1 MALSGIKNHGMET
14 TAFTVATQPVK
25 ASPPQGLNQAQTC
38 SMMAASQ
45 PWSRMNWQ
53 SDALT
58 ALKQDVPFFVRPA
71 VRRRVESMAVE
82 AGRTDVCLDFYRE
95 AKASMGPK

>member
-1 MALSGIKNHGMET
+1 
-14 TAFTVATQPVK
+14 
-25 ASPPQGLNQAQTC
+25 
-38 SMMAASQ
+38 
-45 PWSRMNWQ
+45 MNWQ

-71 VRRRVESMAVE
+71 VRLRVESMAVE

>member
-1 MALSGIKNHGMET
+1 MALSGIENHGMET

-38 SMMAASQ
+38 SMMAASKR
-45 PWSRMNWQ
+45 WSRMNWQ

>member
-1 MALSGIKNHGMET
+1 MALTGIENHAIET
-14 TAFTVATQPVK
+14 TAFTVAKQLVK
-25 ASPPQGLNQAQTC
+25 AFPPQGLNQAQTC
-38 SMMAASQ
+38 SMMAASKR
-45 PWSRMNWQ
+45 WSRMNWQ

>member
-1 MALSGIKNHGMET
+1 MALSGIENHGMET

-25 ASPPQGLNQAQTC
+25 AFPPQGLNQAQTC
-38 SMMAASQ
+38 SMMAASKR
-45 PWSRMNWQ
+45 WSRMNWQ

>member
-1 MALSGIKNHGMET
+1 
-14 TAFTVATQPVK
+14 
-25 ASPPQGLNQAQTC
+25 
-38 SMMAASQ
+38 
-45 PWSRMNWQ
+45 MNWQ

-71 VRRRVESMAVE
+71 VRRRVESMALE

-95 AKASMGPK
+95 AKASMGPLALAQRFGVDLTQSGWMNKLFDSTPHVRLQCTLA

>member
-1 MALSGIKNHGMET
+1 
-14 TAFTVATQPVK
+14 
-25 ASPPQGLNQAQTC
+25 
-38 SMMAASQ
+38 
-45 PWSRMNWQ
+45 MNWQ

-95 AKASMGPK
+95 AKASMGPKYSDSGLIQFTAVQLRCR